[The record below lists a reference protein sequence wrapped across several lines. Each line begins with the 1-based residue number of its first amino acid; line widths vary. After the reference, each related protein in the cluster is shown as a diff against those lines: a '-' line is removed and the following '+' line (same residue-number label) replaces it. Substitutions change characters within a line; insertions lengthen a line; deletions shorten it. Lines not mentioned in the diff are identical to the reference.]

1 MRRVDEQPIDP
12 EVADALDAIDATLAG
27 EAVEPRFAELA
38 ELALL
43 LSAGRPQPDPGF
55 AASLDQR
62 VARRF
67 APDPAAGPPRRRR
80 TWWALSPAWGG
91 GIVAAAAVLVVGV
104 VLVGGGGSSHP
115 TLDALSR
122 SASGTASTSSTPT
135 PAPRAPANVATFG
148 ASASSSPA
156 HAAPTHYGTP
166 ALLPAS
172 QVARESVPS
181 VGSVHGSPAQND
193 SSGASLNQQLLS
205 AAPSSAA
212 APTPLSSDRKAIQ
225 SAQLSLTT
233 PPSRIDAV
241 AQEVFNV
248 VGAQSGFV
256 QRSNVTAG
264 GAANSYAQ
272 FQLSVPSSNLSQTM
286 SQLSQLK
293 FASVSSRT
301 DATQDVNDQYVG
313 DVRRLSDAKALRTA
327 LLKQLAQ
334 AVTTVQIDSLN
345 QQIHDAEQAIS
356 ADQSTLNGLNH
367 QIDYSQIQ
375 VTINGALIAPARHH
389 KKSTGFTLGKAAHDS
404 GRVLTIAAGVAL
416 IALAALVPVALL
428 AALGWWVVTTVRRRR
443 REQALDLA

>member
-1 MRRVDEQPIDP
+1 MRRVDEQPLDP
-12 EVADALDAIDATLAG
+12 EVAETLDAIDATLAG
-27 EAVEPRFAELA
+27 EPVDPRFAEIA

-43 LSAGRPQPDPGF
+43 LTAERPQPAPAF

-80 TWWALSPAWGG
+80 TRWALSPAWGG
-91 GIVAAAAVLVVGV
+91 GIVAAAAVLVVAV
-104 VLVGGGGSSHP
+104 VLAGGGGSS
-115 TLDALSR
+115 
-122 SASGTASTSSTPT
+122 SSSSSSSSENGT
-135 PAPRAPANVATFG
+135 PALTS
-148 ASASSSPA
+148 ASASSAPA
-156 HAAPTHYGTP
+156 HAGSHGTP
-166 ALLPAS
+166 LLPAS
-172 QVARESVPS
+172 PAARKAVPS
-181 VGSVHGSPAQND
+181 VGSVKGTPAQSLPFTTQSANGAV
-193 SSGASLNQQLLS
+193 SSS

-212 APTPLSSDRKAIQ
+212 APTPPSSGRKIVQ

-233 PPSRIDAV
+233 PPARIDTV

-248 VGAQSGFV
+248 VGSQSGFV

-286 SQLSQLK
+286 AQLSQLK

-313 DVRRLSDAKALRTA
+313 DVRRLADAKALRTA
-327 LLKQLAQ
+327 LLKQLAN
-334 AVTTVQIDSLN
+334 AVTTSQIDSLN
-345 QQIHDAEQAIS
+345 QQIHDADSAIS
-356 ADQSTLNGLNH
+356 SAQATLSGLNH

-375 VTINGALIAPARHH
+375 VTINGALIAPAKHH
-389 KKSTGFTLGKAAHDS
+389 KNTGFTLGTAAHDS

-416 IALAALVPVALL
+416 IALAALVPIALL
-428 AALGWWVVTTVRRRR
+428 AALGWWVVTAVRRRR
-443 REQALDLA
+443 REQALDIA